1 VELNKP
7 DRSIS
12 VVTYFYAA
20 PADAIDVLRR
30 LREAHELPGV
40 TEADVLSAAV
50 MSASATGTLKLD
62 AAIQLGDIAGGD
74 IQTIFPLQILA
85 LKAVGS
91 DALKAAEHFEAL
103 GFNANLLKEIGENL
117 PAGGAALVLI
127 IAEPWTEELRQI
139 VGAPEAVERYAL
151 ASGAPL
157 GTARGGNR

>member
-1 VELNKP
+1 LSKP
-7 DRSIS
+7 GRLIS

-30 LREAHELPGV
+30 LREAREPPGV
-40 TEADVLSAAV
+40 TEANVLSAAV

-62 AAIQLGDIAGGD
+62 AAIQLGDVAGGD
-74 IQTIFPLQILA
+74 IQAIFPPRILA

-91 DALKAAEHFEAL
+91 DALKASEHFEAL
-103 GFNANLLKEIGENL
+103 GFSVNLLKEIGENL

-127 IAEPWTEELRQI
+127 VAEPWTEELRPI
-139 VGAPEAVERYAL
+139 VGDHKGVERYAL